1 MLEKAL
7 GSAKKGGSTPLNAVF
22 GYGEAITQSGLVL
35 MNSPSY
41 DPVSAAALFAGGC
54 NLCTFTTGRG
64 SCYGSRHF
72 PTLKIASNSDLY
84 RRQEE
89 DMDLNADAV
98 IDGERDLDEM
108 ALEIF
113 EALIAVASGRPT
125 KSEQFGMGGDEF
137 IVWWLGITA

>member
-1 MLEKAL
+1 
-7 GSAKKGGSTPLNAVF
+7 
-22 GYGEAITQSGLVL
+22 
-35 MNSPSY
+35 
-41 DPVSAAALFAGGC
+41 
-54 NLCTFTTGRG
+54 
-64 SCYGSRHF
+64 
-72 PTLKIASNSDLY
+72 
-84 RRQEE
+84 
-89 DMDLNADAV
+89 MDLINADAV